1 MGSMISLSS
10 QIPDNRNEDAVD
22 VKALQD
28 RLKQSEARVTDFRNQ
43 CQSLRQELKV
53 ANKVNFVSIHDLMT
67 PMWFNIWTD

>member
-1 MGSMISLSS
+1 MGSVISLSS

-53 ANKVNFVSIHDLMT
+53 ANKVNFVSIRDYLT
-67 PMWFNIWTD
+67 LMWFNIWTD

>member
-53 ANKVNFVSIHDLMT
+53 ANKVNFVSIHDIMT
-67 PMWFNIWTD
+67 PM